1 MLPSPGPLH
10 PIPLKCLVVQHPG
23 AVLQPPPY
31 PKRDDVPKTCRVWC
45 VLGTSLGPVSAGAGR
60 WVTATTRWEP
70 CATILLQAALG
81 PCSRGCSKGEEQ
93 SPGHSSQLHTPRTD
107 AVREPV
113 QRVLGTQ
120 RQPVLGYCPRGWEQ
134 MSSSPPW
141 GPSSSPWDMLGSFRI
156 PLG

>member
-1 MLPSPGPLH
+1 M
-10 PIPLKCLVVQHPG
+10 
-23 AVLQPPPY
+23 
-31 PKRDDVPKTCRVWC
+31 
-45 VLGTSLGPVSAGAGR
+45 
-60 WVTATTRWEP
+60 TATTRWEP

-120 RQPVLGYCPRGWEQ
+120 RQPVLGYCPRGWEANVFL
-134 MSSSPPW
+134 SP
-141 GPSSSPWDMLGSFRI
+141 LGSFLI
-156 PLG
+156 PLGYAGILSYTARMSWDPSPSSRVVWESFPIFLG